1 MLTIIIII
9 LVIVLIPPI
18 LFFGLVGLT
27 LAIWCG
33 RRIGPYFVNLGRW
46 LSNWHNCLPCSCM
59 GCTTFI
65 LILVATA
72 FILPSS
78 LRLPLVLLVVFAVL
92 LALLFTTPVWIARVF
107 SWAWPRFRQWF
118 WQFPPR
124 LGDLLWKRLPDMVE
138 RRMPGGPQAGQGK
151 STRKPVAGPESTTAE
166 ATTEPQT
173 QAMPPEK
180 HSWLD
185 MAWLWG
191 ILWGKPQKP
200 VRKKPTVASPA
211 SAAGAAQP
219 KPLASVQPSGKRSRF
234 SVSSLWSMLWGK
246 PQQPVKKKPKAGA
259 VLSETQSQVVVSIP
273 EKTKAGVAAK
283 PRTGLRP
290 LTWRLGVLV
299 SSMRR
304 RMQRMWGKPAP
315 PGKNTM
321 KAQSKPNTPA
331 TATAEPSK
339 VRGGP
344 TAAVNFVRKRF
355 WLAIFWVVEKV
366 RTGVNFMLRLLH
378 LNGRKK

>member
-1 MLTIIIII
+1 M
-9 LVIVLIPPI
+9 
-18 LFFGLVGLT
+18 
-27 LAIWCG
+27 AK
-33 RRIGPYFVNLGRW
+33 
-46 LSNWHNCLPCSCM
+46 
-59 GCTTFI
+59 
-65 LILVATA
+65 
-72 FILPSS
+72 
-78 LRLPLVLLVVFAVL
+78 PL
-92 LALLFTTPVWIARVF
+92 
-107 SWAWPRFRQWF
+107 
-118 WQFPPR
+118 
-124 LGDLLWKRLPDMVE
+124 
-138 RRMPGGPQAGQGK
+138 
-151 STRKPVAGPESTTAE
+151 
-166 ATTEPQT
+166 T

-273 EKTKAGVAAK
+273 EKTKVGVAAK

-290 LTWRLGVLV
+290 LTWRLGVFV

-321 KAQSKPNTPA
+321 KAQSKTNA
-331 TATAEPSK
+331 TATPLASQSTPAVDVPGIKTQQAKAEPSEA
-339 VRGGP
+339 RGGP

-366 RTGVNFMLRLLH
+366 RTGVGLILRLLY
-378 LNGRKK
+378 LDGRKK